1 MKHTNPQAKTAK
13 FAEERESN
21 RGEPGGRDAAGIDL
35 KKIERNQAEMAT
47 LIKCPTCGKQVS
59 SNAAT
64 CPGCGEVINAQ
75 MTKPAGAINLKDPVH
90 LIGVIL
96 AGLVILGVIVA
107 IIARFASL

>member
-1 MKHTNPQAKTAK
+1 MKPTNLQAKTAK
-13 FAEERESN
+13 FVGERESN
-21 RGEPGGRDAAGIDL
+21 R
-35 KKIERNQAEMAT
+35 
-47 LIKCPTCGKQVS
+47 
-59 SNAAT
+59 
-64 CPGCGEVINAQ
+64 CGEVINAQ